1 MRKTKRL
8 LCIVIVLALAVSL
21 FAFPASAD
29 NSVSEADYPFVLS
42 TDLWAGAQDRILTR

>member
-1 MRKTKRL
+1 MRKTKKL

-29 NSVSEADYPFVLS
+29 NSVSGRIIPLFLS

>member
-1 MRKTKRL
+1 MNVYTRRMSMRKTKRL

-29 NSVSEADYPFVLS
+29 NSVS
-42 TDLWAGAQDRILTR
+42 